1 MYVTRLKPFG
11 VHNRNLITQRRI
23 EHYVDRPAGRGVET
37 PRIGA
42 IYERRTYIRS
52 SCQII
57 KAGEFAE
64 RPVRGF
70 LLEPCAQ
77 IRDPVACGGICIT
90 VVGVE
95 LGPRNGLQ
103 RS

>member
-1 MYVTRLKPFG
+1 MYVTRFKPFG
-11 VHNRNLITQRRI
+11 VHNGTLITQRRI
-23 EHYVDRPAGRGVET
+23 EHYVDRPAGRGLEK
-37 PRIGA
+37 PRIRV
-42 IYERRTYIRS
+42 IYDHRTYIS
-52 SCQII
+52 SICQII
-57 KAGEFAE
+57 KAREFAE
-64 RPVRGF
+64 RPERGF
-70 LLEPCAQ
+70 LLEACAH